1 MPRYLLINKLDGTV
15 VSLEGT
21 YLLNEEAIMDNDTAR
36 SLWDE
41 WVATGSDHIATQIIE
56 HSGVYLQNILENSG
70 FGDLEYGNC
79 ISYSPRAIRDE
90 IEALVYSNV
99 LEDEDA
105 IIAQAFDDD
114 DLRAVRAEM
123 TDNDWLWE
131 AVGRELHE
139 AIRNVIGKKSPMVG
153 NPHKYKD
160 SSNNK

>member
-1 MPRYLLINKLDGTV
+1 MPRYLLINKHDGTV
-15 VSLEGT
+15 VGLEGT
-21 YLLNEEAIMDNDTAR
+21 YLLNEETIMDNNTAR

-56 HSGVYLQNILENSG
+56 HSGVYLQDILENAG

-79 ISYSPRAIRDE
+79 IAYSPRAIRDE
-90 IEALVYSNV
+90 IEALIYSDV
-99 LEDEDA
+99 LEGEDA
-105 IIAQAFDDD
+105 ILAQAFDDD
-114 DLRAVRAEM
+114 DFRAVRAEM

-131 AVGRELHE
+131 SVSGELHE
-139 AIRNVIGKKSPMVG
+139 AIRTVIGKKSEMIG

>member
-1 MPRYLLINKLDGTV
+1 MPRYLLINKHDGTV
-15 VSLEGT
+15 VDLAGT
-21 YLLNEEAIMDNDTAR
+21 YLLDEETFNDTAR

-41 WVATGSDHIATQIIE
+41 WIATGADDVATRIVE
-56 HSGVYLQNILENSG
+56 HAGVDLYDILENSG

-79 ISYSPRAIRDE
+79 IAYSPRAIRDE

-99 LEDEDA
+99 LEGENA